1 MTLYPDGRVGSPVA
15 TSHPDH
21 QPRVPLA
28 GGVPPWCS
36 CGWRSKRF
44 PERGE
49 LLADHL
55 RSFDPTYGKATR

>member
-1 MTLYPDGRVGSPVA
+1 MTHLKPGDGVGAPVA
-15 TSHPDH
+15 TNNPDH

-36 CGWRSKRF
+36 CGWKSKRF
-44 PERGE
+44 PGPGE

-55 RSFDPTYGKATR
+55 REHDPSYGGQS